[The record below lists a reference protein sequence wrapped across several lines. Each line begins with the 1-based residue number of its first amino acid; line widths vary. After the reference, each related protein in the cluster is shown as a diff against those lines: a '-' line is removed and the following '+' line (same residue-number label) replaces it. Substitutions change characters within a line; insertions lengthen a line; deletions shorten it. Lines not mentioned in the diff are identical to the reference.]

1 MPPQR
6 DSPAATHIKH
16 PLNYKG
22 ELPAANPSPREF
34 AKFAI
39 PDEYPPGPHFFVGA
53 IITVVSSL
61 LTIESR
67 NTVAARTIDAAATS
81 HVNFSS
87 VVHAAIALLTSVD
100 CQKADW
106 PVHRVVCEPIP
117 PKRFIRKAIRFNYH
131 AGRYMHAIGLMVL
144 GYNRL
149 PHDPSQRRI
158 LWSLITT
165 QHVAVINIRRRKGT
179 NHSHPFRDFEY
190 ADSHKLHI
198 DLLDMVRP
206 GCKDRANALLALR
219 PFEMTFVVCLVLY
232 NAKSEPLGAQCFLYK
247 ISEFKVNEFTRITTY
262 NGPQMLTRILTAKAR
277 KQKP

>member
-67 NTVAARTIDAAATS
+67 NTVAARTIDATATS

-87 VVHAAIALLTSVD
+87 AVHAAIALLTVAWIA
-100 CQKADW
+100 KK
-106 PVHRVVCEPIP
+106 PTGL
-117 PKRFIRKAIRFNYH
+117 FIELF
-131 AGRYMHAIGLMVL
+131 
-144 GYNRL
+144 
-149 PHDPSQRRI
+149 
-158 LWSLITT
+158 
-165 QHVAVINIRRRKGT
+165 HVAVINICRRKGT

-232 NAKSEPLGAQCFLYK
+232 NAESEPLGAQCFLHK
-247 ISEFKVNEFTRITTY
+247 ISEFKVNEFTQITTY